1 LKKLI
6 IVLAAIIATNCAFAQ
21 QKIGY
26 LNSTEILQS
35 MPEYKT
41 MSESIEKKKGEY
53 SKMME
58 SMYAEYDKKTKE
70 LQADPNMSKPL
81 QDTKMQE
88 LKDLEKRMND
98 FQQKAQGDL
107 QAYAQE
113 IAKPLQ
119 AKYQNAVKEVSK
131 EQGFS
136 YVLDLATNSVVY
148 YPETGGF
155 DLSPAVKTKLGA
167 NMSAPKPAA
176 PKPATPRPAGK

>member
-1 LKKLI
+1 MKKLI
-6 IVLAAIIATNCAFAQ
+6 IVVAAIIATHSSFAQ

-26 LNSTEILQS
+26 LNSTEIMQA

-41 MSESIEKKKGEY
+41 MSEAIEKKKLEY

-58 SMYAEYDKKTKE
+58 TMYAEYDKKTKE
-70 LQADPNMSKPL
+70 LQADPNMAKPL
-81 QDTKMQE
+81 QDTKVQE

-119 AKYQNAVKEVSK
+119 AKFQSVVKEVAK

-136 YVLDLATNSVVY
+136 YILDLAANNVVY

-155 DLSPAVKTKLGA
+155 DLSPIVKSKLGA
-167 NMSAPKPAA
+167 NMLPPTKPASG
-176 PKPATPRPAGK
+176 KPTGK

>member
-6 IVLAAIIATNCAFAQ
+6 IVVAAIIATHSSFAQ

-26 LNSTEILQS
+26 LNSTDIMQS

-41 MSESIEKKKGEY
+41 MSEAVEKKKGEY

-58 SMYAEYDKKTKE
+58 TMYAEYDKKTKE

-81 QDTKMQE
+81 QDSKVQE

-98 FQQKAQGDL
+98 FQQKAQSDL

-119 AKYQNAVKEVSK
+119 AKFQSAVKEISK

-136 YVLDLATNSVVY
+136 YVFDLAANNVVY

-155 DLSPAVKTKLGA
+155 DLTPAVKMKLGA
-167 NMSAPKPAA
+167 NMSAPSKPLM
-176 PKPATPRPAGK
+176 GKSTGK

>member
-6 IVLAAIIATNCAFAQ
+6 IVVAAIIATNCSFAQ
-21 QKIGY
+21 QKLGY
-26 LNSTEILQS
+26 LNSTEIMQA

-41 MSESIEKKKGEY
+41 MSESIEKKKLEY

-58 SMYAEYDKKTKE
+58 TMYGEYDKKTKE
-70 LQADPNMSKPL
+70 LQADPNMAKPL
-81 QDTKMQE
+81 QDTKVQE

-119 AKYQNAVKEVSK
+119 AKFQSVVKEVAK

-136 YVLDLATNSVVY
+136 YIFDLAANNVVY

-155 DLSPAVKTKLGA
+155 DLSPIVKSKLGA
-167 NMSAPKPAA
+167 NMLPPAKPA
-176 PKPATPRPAGK
+176 PGKPTGK